1 MSTGAA
7 GTALFLIIMAAALAA
22 LWFATRP
29 EIDEPPGA
37 SIVHTHELGWNY
49 VFEDQRGLEGTG
61 YITRR
66 SAIRAAVKE
75 YERRTAE

>member
-1 MSTGAA
+1 MAGDVMSTGVA

-37 SIVHTHELGWNY
+37 SIIRTPEEGWN
-49 VFEDQRGLEGTG
+49 
-61 YITRR
+61 
-66 SAIRAAVKE
+66 
-75 YERRTAE
+75 

>member
-7 GTALFLIIMAAALAA
+7 ATALFLIIMAAALGA

-37 SIVHTHELGWNY
+37 SIVHTHEEGWNY
-49 VFEDQRGLEGTG
+49 VF
-61 YITRR
+61 
-66 SAIRAAVKE
+66 
-75 YERRTAE
+75 

>member
-7 GTALFLIIMAAALAA
+7 ATALFLIIMAAALGA

-37 SIVHTHELGWNY
+37 SIVHTHEEGWNY
-49 VFEDQRGLEGTG
+49 VFEDQKGMWGPG
-61 YITRR
+61 YLTRR
-66 SAIRAAVKE
+66 GAIRAARTE